1 MLRRRLLAILLD
13 DELLETILLCEL
25 REGWMVDDEG
35 ARGNIGEL
43 LFYRM
48 LYVLQAL
55 CEALVTRIILYSV
68 RRVNTAERAVYALPH
83 RLKPAYTCP
92 VVWVV
97 KMSGGAAVVMC
108 RPYQVLIKTYELQG
122 WLHRMDTLHPTT
134 LKAQIT
140 HVEIGCAGGE
150 CLDGLWCRLVIL
162 WIIPLGE

>member
-1 MLRRRLLAILLD
+1 
-13 DELLETILLCEL
+13 
-25 REGWMVDDEG
+25 MVDDEG
-35 ARGNIGEL
+35 TRGYIGEL
-43 LFYRM
+43 LFYRTI
-48 LYVLQAL
+48 YVLQAL
-55 CEALVTRIILYSV
+55 CEALVTRIILCSV
-68 RRVNTAERAVYALPH
+68 RRVNTTERAVYTLTH
-83 RLKPAYTCP
+83 GLKPAYTCP

-97 KMSGGAAVVMC
+97 KMSGATAVVMC

-122 WLHRMDTLHPTT
+122 WLHRMDTLHPTM